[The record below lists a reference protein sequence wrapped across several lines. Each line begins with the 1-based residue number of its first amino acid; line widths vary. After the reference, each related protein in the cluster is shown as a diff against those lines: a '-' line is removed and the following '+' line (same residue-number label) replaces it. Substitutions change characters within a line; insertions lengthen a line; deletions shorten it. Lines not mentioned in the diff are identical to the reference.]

1 MAAIITPSEV
11 PNYVPGAVTA
21 ASDNLGWNG
30 VWLRGYRYGA
40 LDVVVPP
47 VSDFT
52 IVSYLRGATLMERR
66 CEGAWTRT
74 YCAPGDVSLL
84 TRSQRSHWHWTEEID
99 VSHVYLSE
107 SLVSGICA
115 EVTDRSIAD
124 VRLQDVVKTRDPI
137 VTAAVAAITGEAQQQ
152 AMGSGL
158 YVEAAATQ
166 LVVHLLRKY
175 ARVTFRERT
184 GEGRLSPAQV
194 RRLTDYIETRL
205 HEQLNLETLAA
216 VAGMGVWTFTRH
228 FRESFGRTAHAYIIE
243 RRIDRARRL
252 LVEGSL
258 PIKEVASACGFADQA
273 HMTRVFQAHLHTT
286 PATLRG

>member
-1 MAAIITPSEV
+1 MASIITPSEV

-74 YCAPGDVSLL
+74 YCGPGDVSLL

-124 VRLQDVVKTRDPI
+124 VRLQDVVKTHDPI
-137 VTAAVAAITGEAQQQ
+137 VTATVAAITGEA
-152 AMGSGL
+152 
-158 YVEAAATQ
+158 
-166 LVVHLLRKY
+166 
-175 ARVTFRERT
+175 
-184 GEGRLSPAQV
+184 
-194 RRLTDYIETRL
+194 
-205 HEQLNLETLAA
+205 
-216 VAGMGVWTFTRH
+216 AGIR
-228 FRESFGRTAHAYIIE
+228 
-243 RRIDRARRL
+243 
-252 LVEGSL
+252 
-258 PIKEVASACGFADQA
+258 
-273 HMTRVFQAHLHTT
+273 
-286 PATLRG
+286 